1 MNLPRPLLRGECLKN
16 FRGIYSGLLRTSP
29 DPSEGGECLTACVGK
44 IVGYYYFITI
54 YYLLLMIRYTV

>member
-29 DPSEGGECLTACVGK
+29 DPSEGGECLTTCVGK
-44 IVGYYYFITI
+44 IVGYYYFITN
-54 YYLLLMIRYTV
+54 Y